1 MHKGLQYIIPDLSL
15 FPITIQRKPELHS
28 AFHISH
34 SAGLSVWV
42 HDRLHDRQPDS
53 AAAVFPRM
61 RLIHLIELRPQIRD
75 ILIRDII
82 SCVKYRDESFLPVVF
97 YSDDDLLDRKSVV

>member
-1 MHKGLQYIIPDLSL
+1 
-15 FPITIQRKPELHS
+15 
-28 AFHISH
+28 
-34 SAGLSVWV
+34 
-42 HDRLHDRQPDS
+42 
-53 AAAVFPRM
+53 M

-97 YSDDDLLDRKSVV
+97 YSDDDLFLAGQMIQRIIQIVCHYLFDLKLIRAYVDRTAVL